1 MSELLDDLRSAF
13 EGTKY
18 TVADVTRNRGQVR
31 IELLDDDAEA
41 DALREVI
48 DTVVDL
54 DSVFGPNVTTES
66 TEGQG
71 VRTVVTFRLRE
82 R

>member
-1 MSELLDDLRSAF
+1 MSDLSDELRSAF

-18 TVADVTRNRGQVR
+18 TVADVSQNRGQVR
-31 IELLDDDAEA
+31 IELLEADAEA

-54 DSVFGPNVTTES
+54 DDVFGPNVTTES

-71 VRTVVTFRLRE
+71 VRTVVTFRQR
-82 R
+82 